1 VKKIPGAGKGLP
13 ENVGEGDIAEVPSMP
28 SMDMYQQDPAG
39 SSRIQQDPA
48 GSSRMVWA
56 PSDIM

>member
-1 VKKIPGAGKGLP
+1 MKKIPGAGKGLP

-39 SSRIQQDPA
+39 SSR
-48 GSSRMVWA
+48 MVWA

>member
-1 VKKIPGAGKGLP
+1 MHILIVFRRVKKIPGAGKGLP

-28 SMDMYQQDPAG
+28 SMDMYQQDP
-39 SSRIQQDPA
+39 